1 MEITFNPPRNVRSLW
16 FFFCL
21 NFKLCQR
28 QPNFNMVCFWQEIFV
43 QKSCF
48 VIFFLLN
55 FKIDVL
61 FPQKFR
67 HIQSGLIDRQF
78 ENRTSSVIRFCFEI
92 TYAMWFVMSAARHLV
107 SVSNAI
113 YQKDMAISELD
124 LSYGTLTKAFPW
136 WQNGMYLL
144 NSHLSL
150 TYLIIS
156 RLVSIVHVPFLCT
169 YIPPQHSTMEGHSV
183 IT

>member
-1 MEITFNPPRNVRSLW
+1 MGSTSKQKGRWKRKFE
-16 FFFCL
+16 CL
-21 NFKLCQR
+21 QIY
-28 QPNFNMVCFWQEIFV
+28 PT
-43 QKSCF
+43 
-48 VIFFLLN
+48 
-55 FKIDVL
+55 
-61 FPQKFR
+61 
-67 HIQSGLIDRQF
+67 LI
-78 ENRTSSVIRFCFEI
+78 ENRRSSASCFCFEL
-92 TYAMWFVMSAARHLV
+92 TYPVWFVMSVARHLV
-107 SVSNAI
+107 STNNAI

-183 IT
+183 ITYFIFITLIFTLHLKYLVRIQRIFVVFD